1 MKYVKARFT
10 NFQQKSWILTDAT
23 KIQNTF
29 LCLLQ
34 KLSCPPIIVKP
45 VLTFKFLCTLYLSS
59 PDTSLIQILALIQKE
74 FFFKEHF
81 ITFTDHPNDVELLL
95 CFCLDL

>member
-74 FFFKEHF
+74 FFLKS
-81 ITFTDHPNDVELLL
+81 TLLL
-95 CFCLDL
+95 SLTILMMLSYCYVFV

>member
-74 FFFKEHF
+74 FFFKS
-81 ITFTDHPNDVELLL
+81 TLLL
-95 CFCLDL
+95 SLTILMMLSYCYVFV